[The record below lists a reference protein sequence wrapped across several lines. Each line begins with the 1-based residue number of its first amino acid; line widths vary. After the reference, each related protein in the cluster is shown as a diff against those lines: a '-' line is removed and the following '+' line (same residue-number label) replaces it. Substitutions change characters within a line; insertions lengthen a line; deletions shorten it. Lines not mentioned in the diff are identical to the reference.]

1 MNQNFSGSYDKLF
14 LAMKENEN
22 NKTPAT
28 TTHICQLVHN
38 TIVAVCY
45 CWWWWYF
52 CYPYHIVSR
61 FSRNLLLC
69 LTINIIFLPL
79 SDAFLL
85 FFSCYL
91 SRIAGITYG
100 RILVHATP
108 CSTSFILL
116 PFVRIHV
123 MHVYAFHLCH
133 CESWQCRANANSKSI
148 QQEHQTLW
156 RRKSNINAD

>member
-1 MNQNFSGSYDKLF
+1 MVENKNSTWLMNQNFSGSYDKLF

-22 NKTPAT
+22 KKKPAT

-61 FSRNLLLC
+61 FSRNPLLC

-79 SDAFLL
+79 SDAFFLL
-85 FFSCYL
+85 ISQMYCWNYI
-91 SRIAGITYG
+91 RTN
-100 RILVHATP
+100 P
-108 CSTSFILL
+108 CSCHTMFNIIYITPVCSHPCYACLCISSLSL
-116 PFVRIHV
+116 WV
-123 MHVYAFHLCH
+123 MAVSSQ
-133 CESWQCRANANSKSI
+133 CEFQ
-148 QQEHQTLW
+148 
-156 RRKSNINAD
+156 